1 MPLAT
6 GAIQDESRDGDL
18 VLVHLV
24 EGQRVATARASGAT
38 LEQMAAQLG
47 AQRADVER
55 ELRSALERL
64 HANELERVTISRMR
78 EEPAGSGKFVA
89 SFVFRDFRDV
99 SEAMVWY
106 SVPDG
111 TTGPDDVPVL
121 VRNKL
126 RYEVHSRLVGENQAA
141 QDFLKVVR

>member
-1 MPLAT
+1 MSLAT
-6 GAIQDESRDGDL
+6 GAIQDESRDGEF
-18 VLVHLV
+18 VLVHVV

-64 HANELERVTISRMR
+64 HATELEKVTISRMR

-89 SFVFRDFRDV
+89 SYVFHDFRDV

-121 VRNKL
+121 VRNML
-126 RYEVHSRLVGENQAA
+126 RYEVHSRLVGESQAA